1 MCYKIHYQ
9 NTPLL
14 NDALASYDLKNKD
27 NISILEITDTSGNGN
42 HLSELGTGN
51 IDYDG
56 ETSVLFESPNN
67 ELFRR
72 VNMLKGNID
81 STINPWLLINKQTRS
96 AVNTQRIYTL
106 EKGPHTHKVAYV

>member
-1 MCYKIHYQ
+1 LYDDYKIHYQ

-67 ELFRR
+67 KLFRR
-72 VNMLKGNID
+72 MNMLKGNID
-81 STINPWLLINKQTRS
+81 NTTISIWLK
-96 AVNTQRIYTL
+96 Y
-106 EKGPHTHKVAYV
+106 K